1 MPCLMIGWW
10 ISKKTNDIMKKFL
23 SILLIFLICISVL
36 SQEDVADYEKFEALA
51 KKVNDIQKTAN
62 GKRLKYEETD
72 MVITI
77 PENNFI
83 FNYYN
88 LSANNIVKTGDGLL
102 VFENIDFA
110 DVKDIGIL
118 DESFGDCGMV
128 VITTNKKHQYTA
140 VVDGKTATKEI
151 NNVGFYFSS
160 IESIKGNEMFNAL
173 VELIYLSKIKKGLL
187 SEKQAE
193 LQKTKWKDTASKNTV
208 VDYYNYWKTEPENI
222 FDALAYTRL
231 TRLDRSFKLEKI
243 NTGDF
248 HLGMTK
254 SEFENLLAQKL
265 NEVNSDNE
273 VVKEAL
279 KSHKSR
285 YYERKDQT
293 VSTTVEFSKYNT
305 SVSGRKLEKN
315 KNEIDQLIKSVFKIE
330 GKDIGNN
337 LNGSYGFRLEKIEF
351 DKSLKATSIEIVAY
365 PLDKKLTKDG
375 ILSILGNDF
384 GNITYKNQDESY
396 FRFSGYADKELFLYF
411 SDSDEI
417 WITLRNKKD

>member
-1 MPCLMIGWW
+1 M
-10 ISKKTNDIMKKFL
+10 
-23 SILLIFLICISVL
+23 
-36 SQEDVADYEKFEALA
+36 
-51 KKVNDIQKTAN
+51 NDIQKTAN

-72 MVITI
+72 VVITI

>member
-1 MPCLMIGWW
+1 
-10 ISKKTNDIMKKFL
+10 MKKFL

-72 MVITI
+72 VVITI

-88 LSANNIVKTGDGLL
+88 LSANDIIKTEDGLL
-102 VFENIDFA
+102 AFENIDFA

-118 DESFGDCGMV
+118 DDRFGVCRMIV
-128 VITTNKKHQYTA
+128 MTTNKPLKYTA
-140 VVDGKTATKEI
+140 VVEGKIETKEI
-151 NNVGFYFSS
+151 NNTAFYFSS
-160 IESIKGNEMFNAL
+160 VENHKGNEMFNAL

-193 LQKTKWKDTASKNTV
+193 LQKTKWKETASKNTV

-222 FDALAYTRL
+222 FNALAYTRL
-231 TRLDRSFKLEKI
+231 EKLDKSFKLEKI

-248 HLGMTK
+248 HLGMAK
-254 SEFENLLAQKL
+254 SEFENLLTQKL
-265 NEVNSDNE
+265 KDVKTDNE
-273 VVKEAL
+273 VVKEAI
-279 KSHKSR
+279 KSHKQR
-285 YYERKDQT
+285 YYERENQS

-305 SVSGRKLEKN
+305 SVSNRKLEKN

-337 LNGSYGFRLEKIEF
+337 LNGYYGFTLDNIEF
-351 DKSLKATSIEIVAY
+351 DKSLKATSIGIMAY
-365 PLDKKLTKDG
+365 PLDNKLTKDWL
-375 ILSILGNDF
+375 LSILGNNF

-411 SDSDEI
+411 SNSDEV
-417 WITLRNKKD
+417 WITLRNKRD